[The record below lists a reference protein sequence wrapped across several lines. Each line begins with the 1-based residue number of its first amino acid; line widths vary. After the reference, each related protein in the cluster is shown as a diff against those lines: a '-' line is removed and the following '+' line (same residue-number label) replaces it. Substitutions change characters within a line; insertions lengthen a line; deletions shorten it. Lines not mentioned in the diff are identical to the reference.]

1 MKHFNLKNIAET
13 NLILLL
19 FTIALHWLSF
29 FDAELFNPPFT
40 RDVLYNLGF
49 RREPLFYFGM
59 GGVFVFMLFFIYV
72 PAIIFDITTAK
83 LSTKFNMDTLI
94 SLNDMRFKKG
104 KYTENLIRLVIFSL
118 VCLTPYLL
126 IESIADTW
134 LILPFTSFHMILMA
148 ITTFTHGIQT
158 LVLYRILRSK
168 FGVLTRQPLCKL

>member
-19 FTIALHWLSF
+19 FTIVLHWLSF

-40 RDVLYNLGF
+40 RDILYNLGF

-59 GGVFVFMLFFIYV
+59 GGVFVFMLFFIYI
-72 PAIIFDITTAK
+72 PATIFDITVAK
-83 LSTKFNMDTLI
+83 LSTKLNMDTLI

-104 KYTENLIRLVIFSL
+104 KHIGNAIRFVTYALM
-118 VCLTPYLL
+118 CLTPYLL

-134 LILPFTSFHMILMA
+134 LILPFTFFHMILMA
-148 ITTFTHGIQT
+148 ITTFSHGIQT

-168 FGVLTRQPLCKL
+168 FELLTQQRRY